1 MSTSAE
7 PESIVLSDDDSDY
20 DDNSRKKPRR
30 LRTDCLNVECEFGD
44 EYKDSVPSFVLTYY
58 KVRKQKGLK
67 VCGHCFDEA
76 CNYFEVT

>member
-44 EYKDSVPSFVLTYY
+44 EYMDSVPSFVLTYY